1 MKNTITLHGRRHNR
15 YSLDLLEIT
24 GEMSLSRKVNIL
36 DMSLE
41 GVALKADHR
50 LDLGRE
56 YMINLRNDK
65 GKTLIVAGVVVRAE
79 LSEME
84 KKDDEDSVSLYR
96 VGLQFKDGS
105 ADAVDYFLQSTAHT
119 LQGPAPSRND
129 HRHTARFHM
138 TASNEQILSY
148 PAHFRVRSISLGGM
162 LIETEQALEAES
174 TVPMEMTLND
184 GSSVKVIARI
194 SSCRLKK
201 NDGPAHYEIV
211 SEFIDLTEKDKVA
224 IERFIAEW
232 GSFLT
237 SSRKDPVSGG
247 TPSSPA

>member
-24 GEMSLSRKVNIL
+24 GEMSLTRKVNIL

-56 YMINLRNDK
+56 YMINLRDDK
-65 GKTLIVAGVVVRAE
+65 GKTLSVAGVVVRAE

-84 KKDDEDSVSLYR
+84 KENDEDSVSIYR

-105 ADAVDYFLQSTAHT
+105 AEAVDNFLQSTAHII
-119 LQGPAPSRND
+119 QGASVPLRDD
-129 HRHTARFHM
+129 HRHTVRFHM
-138 TASNEQILSY
+138 TAPNELILAY
-148 PAHFRVRSISLGGM
+148 PAHFRVKSISLGGM
-162 LIETEQALEAES
+162 LIETEHALEAES
-174 TVPMEMTLND
+174 TVPMEMALND
-184 GSSVKVIARI
+184 GTSVKVIARI
-194 SSCRLKK
+194 SSCQLIKSE
-201 NDGPAHYEIV
+201 GPAHYEIV
-211 SEFIDLTEKDKVA
+211 AEFIDLADKDKVA
-224 IERFIAEW
+224 LKRFIAEW

-237 SSRKDPVSGG
+237 SSKKD
-247 TPSSPA
+247 AA